1 MLELLHIMTGALAW
15 ALIGL
20 LGSMIVAVALVTA
33 AGGTTRQLSA
43 AFRQMKWHDTA
54 ILAAAAV
61 LAVIYGGSK
70 TNLKARSSADNGITL
85 VSVVAENTNGV
96 TRISAVS
103 TGGSAEPMY
112 YRQSVSNDWTAATAD
127 GWMLEIS
134 AYVPE
139 PGIYS
144 NAWTRSETDFT
155 PCAMYW
161 FGDHPPP
168 VEVVTQGG
176 VHIDAW
182 RGSGRGVEVDWH
194 IDEEIVIVDGTRI
207 VLEYG
212 AKNEMLGEAAEARL
226 APGSVRSGT
235 LSVRGWFV
243 GFVTRWRLKLE
254 IPQ

>member
-33 AGGTTRQLSA
+33 AAGTTRQLSA
-43 AFRQMKWHDTA
+43 AFRQMKWHSTA

-61 LAVIYGGSK
+61 LAVLFGGSK

-139 PGIYS
+139 PGIY
-144 NAWTRSETDFT
+144 
-155 PCAMYW
+155 

-243 GFVTRWRLKLE
+243 GFATRWRLKLE